1 MNVSNFSSGS
11 IDAGQAGKS
20 GSDGASVSGKRSGS
34 EGVSLGRSLMMR
46 STGRRKRRRNLNKNT
61 QKHVLSK
68 TLIGAQML
76 LHGHV
81 DGKALG
87 LEINEEDDEYIID
100 SESDEEGTAVAIRR
114 SILGYDD
121 SGMGTDQ
128 EISFGF
134 TPEQSVFA
142 PRVDV

>member
-1 MNVSNFSSGS
+1 
-11 IDAGQAGKS
+11 
-20 GSDGASVSGKRSGS
+20 
-34 EGVSLGRSLMMR
+34 
-46 STGRRKRRRNLNKNT
+46 
-61 QKHVLSK
+61 
-68 TLIGAQML
+68 ML
-76 LHGHV
+76 RHGHV

-128 EISFGF
+128 EIAFGF

-142 PRVDV
+142 PRVDVCDSGAYYDTSILRDMLQADWDRVVEEQPKVRLFFLKKHDGASCVGDADKEKTLLGRVAGDFCKAGSPYIQYF